1 MSRALLKQI
10 ENGVLQLSDRNGEV
24 TITGRCFIDRYVN
37 PNNSN
42 SPQSKTTCWIG
53 IRARRQFYSCLFI
66 MCSEVLTCRK
76 CLPSYNIFM
85 QPRLCL
91 AQIWTAMVLTP
102 QSVYP
107 ATADVYS
114 LLSIRKVS
122 FSELRSQ
129 TIPIFLSTNPSPS
142 PLIWPVWDQP
152 LILLLS
158 NHARL
163 MYPDM
168 IVYQFN

>member
-1 MSRALLKQI
+1 MAKNMLVRAKILKVFHAGIDVQPVTPCSFSPKIIYVSKRLDWAFPSALFKQI
-10 ENGVLQLSDRNGEV
+10 ENGVLKLSDRNGEV

-85 QPRLCL
+85 QPRLCR

-102 QSVYP
+102 
-107 ATADVYS
+107 
-114 LLSIRKVS
+114 
-122 FSELRSQ
+122 
-129 TIPIFLSTNPSPS
+129 
-142 PLIWPVWDQP
+142 
-152 LILLLS
+152 
-158 NHARL
+158 
-163 MYPDM
+163 
-168 IVYQFN
+168 